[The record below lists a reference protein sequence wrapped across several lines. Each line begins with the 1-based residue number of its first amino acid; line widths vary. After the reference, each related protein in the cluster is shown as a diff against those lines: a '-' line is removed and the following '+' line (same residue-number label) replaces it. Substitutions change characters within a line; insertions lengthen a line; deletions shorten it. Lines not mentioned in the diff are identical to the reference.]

1 MFPATLLEADIP
13 DMGSEL
19 KGVIEFLYT
28 APRFMI
34 QSEYFFDCLHRTPG
48 QNSYRAHG
56 GYIQGGILLKGREFE
71 YDTMY
76 AVPGRPVTPQAIE
89 LVARFNYT
97 DMNDERS
104 GILGGEEKDL
114 SLGINF
120 YLNRYLGIKIN
131 GSYVWVG
138 NFCNSFYQ
146 KNFFLSQLR
155 LQYVF

>member
-1 MFPATLLEADIP
+1 
-13 DMGSEL
+13 
-19 KGVIEFLYT
+19 
-28 APRFMI
+28 
-34 QSEYFFDCLHRTPG
+34 
-48 QNSYRAHG
+48 
-56 GYIQGGILLKGREFE
+56 
-71 YDTMY
+71 
-76 AVPGRPVTPQAIE
+76 
-89 LVARFNYT
+89 
-97 DMNDERS
+97 MNDERS

-138 NFCNSFYQ
+138 KFCNSFYQ

>member
-1 MFPATLLEADIP
+1 MEDIYNI
-13 DMGSEL
+13 S
-19 KGVIEFLYT
+19 
-28 APRFMI
+28 
-34 QSEYFFDCLHRTPG
+34 
-48 QNSYRAHG
+48 
-56 GYIQGGILLKGREFE
+56 ILLKGREFE